1 MVVGIK
7 IKYINAEIVIC
18 CVNISMARY
27 AQTINGDSFID
38 SVIHFVLDPRTFIT
52 LHKYVNMQNY

>member
-27 AQTINGDSFID
+27 AQTINGDSFIGYPFCIR
-38 SVIHFVLDPRTFIT
+38 SSYFYYIT
-52 LHKYVNMQNY
+52 